1 MKLVLAEKP
10 SVAQSIAKVLGAN
23 KRSDGYL
30 EGNGYLVSWCVGH
43 LVELAQPEA
52 YDEKYGKWV
61 YNDLPIFPADWK
73 YKVSS
78 ATKKQFAILKKLMA
92 RDDVASLVCAT
103 DAGREGELIF
113 RLVYHQ
119 CRCKKPVERL
129 WISSMEDSAI
139 QEVDTLLE
147 DSKIIELFFARV
159 EQAIVELSAKYGTVC
174 RRIAR
179 NILKNDL
186 DAEECVNDTYLAAWN
201 TIPPEKPDPLKTY
214 IFRIVRNISIAK
226 YHANTSIKRN
236 SYYDVALEELE
247 SCLAASITV
256 EQEIAANELSKQI
269 DRFLATLDE
278 ESQMLFVRRYWY
290 SDDISDLADR
300 FHMNNNN
307 VSVRLSRIRNK
318 LKNYLQKEGYEI

>member
-1 MKLVLAEKP
+1 MDDLR
-10 SVAQSIAKVLGAN
+10 II
-23 KRSDGYL
+23 
-30 EGNGYLVSWCVGH
+30 
-43 LVELAQPEA
+43 ELYFER
-52 YDEKYGKWV
+52 DEQAIKETDAKYGKLCHSIA
-61 YNDLPIFPADWK
+61 YN
-73 YKVSS
+73 
-78 ATKKQFAILKKLMA
+78 ILNN
-92 RDDVASLVCAT
+92 
-103 DAGREGELIF
+103 
-113 RLVYHQ
+113 H
-119 CRCKKPVERL
+119 
-129 WISSMEDSAI
+129 EDS
-139 QEVDTLLE
+139 
-147 DSKIIELFFARV
+147 
-159 EQAIVELSAKYGTVC
+159 
-174 RRIAR
+174 
-179 NILKNDL
+179 
-186 DAEECVNDTYLAAWN
+186 EECVNDTYLAAWN